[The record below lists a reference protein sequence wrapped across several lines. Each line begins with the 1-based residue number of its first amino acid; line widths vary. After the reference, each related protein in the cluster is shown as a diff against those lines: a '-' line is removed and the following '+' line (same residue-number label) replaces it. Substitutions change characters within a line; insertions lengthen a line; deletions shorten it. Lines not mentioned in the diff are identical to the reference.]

1 MTTQQPPLSQEILA
15 QCNQQAMEPWGSRKL
30 RQSRQGSI
38 STLRSSLS
46 RDQQQQQQ
54 QQQQQHPRYPLLLPR
69 GFLPIESSSRRPNIS
84 NPNSPFI
91 RRDLVALTKRFSFG
105 GWLQGSRASFS
116 GLPLHQ
122 PVQLENTYKTEP
134 EKGCLFKA
142 SKVQKLVQAMLDSY
156 LDGASYNATSGSHLS
171 QILSDMVKSK
181 VKEMSPPRYKLVCQ
195 VVVGQNRNQDLRVAS
210 RCLWDSQHDDFAVAM
225 FQNHSLFT
233 LVIVHGVYCE

>member
-1 MTTQQPPLSQEILA
+1 MQRSHKAVSESQSFCGRVDHHTVVSPVILKGKVILIFYCCYWLWSQYFVIFRGVVKLMFA
-15 QCNQQAMEPWGSRKL
+15 TGSM
-30 RQSRQGSI
+30 I
-38 STLRSSLS
+38 
-46 RDQQQQQQ
+46 D
-54 QQQQQHPRYPLLLPR
+54 
-69 GFLPIESSSRRPNIS
+69 
-84 NPNSPFI
+84 
-91 RRDLVALTKRFSFG
+91 SFEKG
-105 GWLQGSRASFS
+105 E
-116 GLPLHQ
+116 
-122 PVQLENTYKTEP
+122 ENTYKTEP

-156 LDGASYNATSGSHLS
+156 LDGASYNAASGSHLS

-195 VVVGQNRNQDLRVAS
+195 VVVGQNRNQGLRVAS

>member
-1 MTTQQPPLSQEILA
+1 MQHNSFFKETKLPHGII
-15 QCNQQAMEPWGSRKL
+15 AMEPWGSRKL
-30 RQSRQGSI
+30 HQSRQGSI

-46 RDQQQQQQ
+46 RD

-91 RRDLVALTKRFSFG
+91 RRDL
-105 GWLQGSRASFS
+105 GSRASFS

-156 LDGASYNATSGSHLS
+156 LDGASYNAASGSHLS

-181 VKEMSPPRYKLVCQ
+181 VKEMIPPRYKLVCQ
-195 VVVGQNRNQDLRVAS
+195 VVVGQNRNQGLRVAS